1 MQAFHISML
10 ENDIY
15 AHVKRYPKSEWL
27 IDAFN
32 ECKDKEPI
40 RCSEDGT
47 RMFFFEE
54 YGEACYGGA
63 NVQFE
68 DALKKY
74 GKSCYVD
81 RSSEG
86 GIGAIELLP

>member
-1 MQAFHISML
+1 
-10 ENDIY
+10 
-15 AHVKRYPKSEWL
+15 
-27 IDAFN
+27 
-32 ECKDKEPI
+32 
-40 RCSEDGT
+40 
-47 RMFFFEE
+47 MFFFEE